1 MADDARIWIKALRN
15 SCDHLGALIDDMD
28 VAALTGPSYC
38 DDWTVAQVLSH
49 LGSGAEIFSLMIEA
63 GLAGEDPPGSEI
75 FSPIWDAWNSK
86 SPDLQAADCKGADEA
101 LVEQIESLDAPQLDK
116 FHLSMFGMEVDAT
129 RLVGMRLS
137 EHSLHSWD
145 VEVARNPS
153 ATLATD
159 ATTLLIDVL
168 SERVARSAKP
178 VGGPMTVRIETTAP
192 SRSFVLRVDEA
203 VSLDQGVGSLDQGL
217 GSASGGAGGDA
228 ETDRGPAMLALPG
241 EALLRLASGRL
252 DDGHL
257 PAEMTLEGVTLGE
270 LRGVFPGF

>member
-1 MADDARIWIKALRN
+1 MADDVGTWIKALRN
-15 SCDHLGALIDDMD
+15 SCNHLAALIDDLD

-63 GLAGEDPPGSEI
+63 GLAGEDPPGSDI

-101 LVEQIESLDAPQLDK
+101 LVEQIESLDGRQLDN

-145 VEVARNPS
+145 VEVARDPS
-153 ATLATD
+153 ATLAID

-168 SERVARSAKP
+168 SARVARSAKP

-192 SRSFVLRVDEA
+192 PRSFLLRVDDA
-203 VSLDQGVGSLDQGL
+203 VSLDEGRGSANGGVGADG
-217 GSASGGAGGDA
+217 
-228 ETDRGPAMLALPG
+228 GPANLTLPG
-241 EALLRLASGRL
+241 EALLRLVSGRL
-252 DDGHL
+252 DDEHL
-257 PAEMTLEGVTLGE
+257 PADMSLEGVTLGE

>member
-1 MADDARIWIKALRN
+1 M
-15 SCDHLGALIDDMD
+15 SG
-28 VAALTGPSYC
+28 ALTGPSYC

-101 LVEQIESLDAPQLDK
+101 LVEQIESLDPQQLDK

-129 RLVGMRLS
+129 LLVGMRLS

-153 ATLATD
+153 ATLAID

-168 SERVARSAKP
+168 SARVARSAKP

-192 SRSFVLRVDEA
+192 SRSFVLRVDDA
-203 VSLDQGVGSLDQGL
+203 VSLDEGV
-217 GSASGGAGGDA
+217 GSASGADGGDA
-228 ETDRGPAMLALPG
+228 TADGAPAKLTLPG

-252 DDGHL
+252 DDEHL
-257 PAEMTLEGVTLGE
+257 PTGMTLEGVTLEE